1 MALGVGIVKR
11 RAKCYPLRKVKLPGS
26 KENSLCCL
34 RIPRLRCR
42 QNNHNVSMHVNEPSH
57 DLKND
62 FQSES
67 VASGANENLTEY
79 DFN

>member
-1 MALGVGIVKR
+1 
-11 RAKCYPLRKVKLPGS
+11 
-26 KENSLCCL
+26 
-34 RIPRLRCR
+34 
-42 QNNHNVSMHVNEPSH
+42 MHVNEPSH